1 MDIIDGDKKKPHSKL
16 CKDIEDQIQNKVIE
30 RYNLGKISLMYQEY
44 FCLIFFDIY
53 FSH

>member
-30 RYNLGKISLMYQEY
+30 RYNLGKIFLCTKST
-44 FCLIFFDIY
+44 FV
-53 FSH
+53 